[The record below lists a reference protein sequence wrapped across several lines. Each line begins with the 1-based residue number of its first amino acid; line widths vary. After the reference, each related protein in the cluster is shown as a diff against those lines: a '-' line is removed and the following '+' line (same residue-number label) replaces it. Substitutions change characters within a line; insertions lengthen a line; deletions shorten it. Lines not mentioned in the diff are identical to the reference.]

1 MYVNI
6 LTALCLILIIFLLI
20 MSISNPTMTSI
31 IVILFIGIL
40 AFGFLSM
47 RDQYRKSSSIQ

>member
-1 MYVNI
+1 MYINI

-20 MSISNPTMTSI
+20 LSISNPTMTSI

-40 AFGFLSM
+40 SFGFLSLK
-47 RDQYRKSSSIQ
+47 DQYTKSSSIN